1 MMYDG
6 KSSVFNDS
14 IWVTNF
20 GLQTVDTLMR
30 GIDLYSY
37 TWIIE
42 LDIGGL
48 FLNLIIS
55 EEAQQLVGLDITP
68 FLEEELDDKERVNTI
83 W

>member
-42 LDIGGL
+42 LNIGGL
-48 FLNLIIS
+48 FLNLILS
-55 EEAQQLVGLDITP
+55 EEAQQLVRLDITP
-68 FLEEELDDKERVNTI
+68 FLEEELDDKERVNAI

>member
-48 FLNLIIS
+48 FLNLILS
-55 EEAQQLVGLDITP
+55 EEAQQLVRLDITP
-68 FLEEELDDKERVNTI
+68 FLEEELDDKERVNAI